1 MAGKVVEIQ
10 SILGRDRL
18 AVELSNKYDDWN
30 QMRATWLV
38 EKDEIRNYIFATDT
52 TKTTNKTLPWKNTTS
67 LPKLCQIR
75 DNLLANYITALFPND
90 DWLRWEAYTQE
101 SDEVNKKNAIQAY
114 MSNKLRESDFYSLV
128 SSLLE
133 DYVTYGNCFAEV
145 QFVKETKIEPDTGE
159 EIAGYV
165 GPRVVRR
172 SPYDVVFNPT
182 ARTFG
187 DSPKFTRYI
196 KTIGELKSD
205 MLEHPNNEYINEII
219 SKAEGVRSEIAAFND
234 GDIHKAAGFMIDGFG
249 SLADYY
255 QSNYVEILKFEGDIH
270 EDFSGK
276 LLKDQEIII
285 IDRSYIIYQEINK
298 NWSNKSS
305 MVHGGWRKR
314 PDNLYAMGPLDNLIG
329 MQYRIDHLENL
340 KADVFDIIAHP
351 VLKIRGNV
359 EEFEWAPGVE
369 IFLGDDGDVEMLV
382 PDTTAL
388 NADNQIQILENRME
402 EMAGAPKQAMGIRT
416 PGEKTAFEVQ
426 SLENAAG
433 RIFQHKITNFE
444 IEVIEPLL
452 NLFLEIGRRN
462 LDGADL
468 VRVMDDDL
476 GVAEFLNITKEDITA
491 KGKLRPIGARHFASR
506 AQLVQNMLGVFN
518 SPIGSLIA
526 PHVSSK
532 KLAAMV
538 EDLFGL
544 DRYDLIKENVALVEQ
559 AETARLSQQLSEEVN
574 LEAETDLEQTE
585 PIVQEEVIEDVE
597 GQV

>member
-10 SILGRDRL
+10 SLLGRDRL

-30 QMRATWLV
+30 QMRSTWLV
-38 EKDEIRNYIFATDT
+38 EKDEIRDYIFATDT
-52 TKTTNKTLPWKNTTS
+52 KKTTNKKLPWKNSTH

-101 SDEVNKKNAIQAY
+101 ADEVEKKNAITAY
-114 MSNKLRESDFYSLV
+114 MGNKLRESGFRKTV
-128 SSLLE
+128 SMLLD
-133 DYVTYGNCFAEV
+133 DYVTYGNCFGEV
-145 QFVKETKIEPDTGE
+145 QFIRETKTDPDTGE
-159 EIAGYV
+159 EIPGYV
-165 GPRVVRR
+165 GPKVVRR

-182 ARTFG
+182 AVSFD
-187 DSPKFTRYI
+187 DSPKFTRYV

-205 MLEHPNNEYINEII
+205 LLNHPNQQYINEII
-219 SKAEGVRSEIAAFND
+219 NKAEGVRVEIAAFND
-234 GDIHKAAGFMIDGFG
+234 GDVHKAAGFMVDGFG

-255 QSNYVEILKFEGDIH
+255 QSNYVEVLKFEGDIH
-270 EDFSGK
+270 DEDSGN

-285 IDRSYIIYQEINK
+285 IDRSYIVHQGENK

-305 MVHGGWRKR
+305 LVHGGWRRR
-314 PDNLYAMGPLDNLIG
+314 PDNLYAMGPLDNLVG

-351 VLKIRGNV
+351 ILVIRGNV
-359 EEFEWAPGVE
+359 EEFDWEPGAE
-369 IFLGDDGDVEMLV
+369 IFVGDDGDVSMLV

-388 NADNQIQILENRME
+388 NAETQIDMLENRME

-433 RIFQHKITNFE
+433 RIFQNKITDFE
-444 IEVIEPLL
+444 IDVLEPLL

-491 KGKLRPIGARHFASR
+491 KGKLRPIGARHFAAR

-518 SPIGSLIA
+518 SPIGTLIA

-532 KLAAMV
+532 KLATMV

-544 DRYDLIKENVALVEQ
+544 DRYDLIKDNIAIVEQ
-559 AETARLSQQLSEEVN
+559 AESARLSNQLSEEVN
-574 LEAETDLEQTE
+574 VEAETDLEQE
-585 PIVQEEVIEDVE
+585 ESVVGEGPIE
-597 GQV
+597 